1 MPRHKHDVID
11 PGHNEH
17 YQPIVDSEKG
27 VSGGNVGPMRN
38 WRIEN
43 RTKQT
48 GITIKEE
55 GKGDPVEIMPPYYIL
70 VFLMKSFG

>member
-1 MPRHKHDVID
+1 
-11 PGHNEH
+11 
-17 YQPIVDSEKG
+17 
-27 VSGGNVGPMRN
+27 MRN